1 MFHVF
6 AAVFRSLFLLLWLW
20 LASYIRDTHTLLR
33 ATERLSG
40 RCEDLY
46 LIIKVMF
53 TLCVLVS
60 IICTFE
66 QTIIIRFYNS
76 DGLCVLIR
84 WTQSKHKDSSKS
96 AWNEMEH
103 QRRDLPILI
112 GSLREGCSVAFA
124 VWISLLLNS
133 CILHFVF
140 SICLYFLWNS
150 VGICVRLF
158 SWYFGKPSGLQ
169 Y

>member
-1 MFHVF
+1 MLLNSIPTIHHHVSKPVSSVEQVLNNYFFTAAHSSLNRNIARIFTYVQHVQNVAYKSDYKVFHVF

-66 QTIIIRFYNS
+66 Q
-76 DGLCVLIR
+76 L
-84 WTQSKHKDSSKS
+84 
-96 AWNEMEH
+96 
-103 QRRDLPILI
+103 
-112 GSLREGCSVAFA
+112 
-124 VWISLLLNS
+124 
-133 CILHFVF
+133 
-140 SICLYFLWNS
+140 
-150 VGICVRLF
+150 
-158 SWYFGKPSGLQ
+158 
-169 Y
+169 

>member
-1 MFHVF
+1 MF

-60 IICTFE
+60 IICAFQ
-66 QTIIIRFYNS
+66 QTIIIHFYNS
-76 DGLCVLIR
+76 SGLCVLIR

-124 VWISLLLNS
+124 VWISVAKY
-133 CILHFVF
+133 LHFT
-140 SICLYFLWNS
+140 
-150 VGICVRLF
+150 VGIKYLLVLFVKFRWYLCVF
-158 SWYFGKPSGLQ
+158 IYSWYFGKPSGLQ

>member
-1 MFHVF
+1 MF

-66 QTIIIRFYNS
+66 QTIIIRFFNIS

-112 GSLREGCSVAFA
+112 GSLKEGCSVAFA
-124 VWISLLLNS
+124 VWISAVAEYLNCTVCIKHLLVPFAKFRWYL
-133 CILHFVF
+133 CVF
-140 SICLYFLWNS
+140 I
-150 VGICVRLF
+150 
-158 SWYFGKPSGLQ
+158 
-169 Y
+169 